1 MTARAP
7 VRRAGGEAGQ
17 SLVEFAVVLPFLVLV
32 AFGVIELS
40 YALLDLHVVTS
51 FSREG
56 SNLISRNT
64 SLKDAVTAMRY
75 MTSRPLNLDDGS
87 SKIILSVV
95 RRVATPG
102 AANYDRDIL
111 YQRTEYGTL
120 AAQSRLTGGGGAF
133 GSAPDYQALNP
144 DDDAGL
150 RIGNLPVTL
159 TRGGTLFITEVFTRH
174 TTLTPVDSF
183 GLIVPDR
190 LYSIAYF

>member
-1 MTARAP
+1 MTARTP
-7 VRRAGGEAGQ
+7 LRHRGDAGQ

-32 AFGVIELS
+32 AFGVVELS
-40 YALLDLHVVTS
+40 YALLGQHVVAS

-64 SLKDAVTAMRY
+64 SLRDAVTAMRH

-102 AANYDRDIL
+102 AANYNRDIL

-120 AAQSRLTGGGGAF
+120 AGQSRLTGGGGAF

-144 DDDAGL
+144 DEDAAL

-159 TRGGTLFITEVFTRH
+159 PRGGTLYITEVFSRH
-174 TTLTPVDSF
+174 ATLTPIDSF
-183 GLIVPDR
+183 GLLVPDR